1 MDQQKTFVVPAFL
14 LVEAESA
21 ASADEV
27 ACNVADTINNLP
39 HGHGYAS
46 LRLDECLA
54 TLEAPEGFPGES
66 LLQLDED
73 EEPAA
78 GGDVIDVLAAL
89 RRILAGL
96 QELHGDTRFG
106 LGYEIELAH
115 NVITNLERGAA

>member
-14 LVEAESA
+14 LIEAESA
-21 ASADEV
+21 ASADEI
-27 ACNVADTINNLP
+27 ACNVEDTINNLP

-46 LRLDECLA
+46 LRLDDGMY

-66 LLQLDED
+66 LLHLDED

-96 QELHGDTRFG
+96 ELAQPATGYG
-106 LGYEIELAH
+106 LELEIEIAQD
-115 NVITNLERGAA
+115 VITNLERGAA